1 LFWIIQRSDCLVPD
15 HCGPFH
21 KGRVTYFSLP
31 PPNSQ
36 NGYKLLGQSSK
47 RFSKAQSPNRSRDR
61 KRKVKTEETEV
72 SNARTRS
79 RLTCR
84 GFPLATFI
92 FRSIAAIFL
101 NNEPHIHQKAQ
112 LRGPILFGVNPLH
125 GLAYSTRLLQIAM
138 LYNCGTAQI
147 WPPL

>member
-1 LFWIIQRSDCLVPD
+1 MDRFAE
-15 HCGPFH
+15 
-21 KGRVTYFSLP
+21 GRLIVFSLP

-36 NGYKLLGQSSK
+36 KGCKLLVQSSK
-47 RFSKAQSPNRSRDR
+47 RFSKVQSPNILRDR
-61 KRKVKTEETEV
+61 KQKVKTERTEV

-79 RLTCR
+79 RLTRR

-101 NNEPHIHQKAQ
+101 NNEPHTHQKAQ
-112 LRGPILFGVNPLH
+112 LRGPILFGVNLLR
-125 GLAYSTRLLQIAM
+125 GLAYSTRFLQMAM

-147 WPPL
+147 